1 MQSPPARELWVEKIE
16 NPTTRERTK
25 RKLFRAYE
33 IDGDIVYGST
43 EVYEKLHELGYDLS
57 YYEVNH
63 LVNDYSLTKRNKDR
77 YPELDPD
84 NPNGFVKLISKG
96 QYYEQFK
103 RHRTEAKFLLVY
115 YFENLEHTRFYGVT
129 CFLLD
134 RTYVKFQ
141 NMLQYLDADQDIS
154 HYTFNSVSIVETNGR
169 FKKAY
174 DVMDKAIF
182 DYLVEN
188 PTYEAYNLDLLCHV

>member
-1 MQSPPARELWVEKIE
+1 MQESPARELWVERIE

-25 RKLFRAYE
+25 RKLLRAYE
-33 IDGDIVYGST
+33 IAGEVVYGT
-43 EVYEKLHELGYDLS
+43 DEVYEKLRELGYDIS
-57 YYEVNH
+57 RYEVSK
-63 LVNDYSLTKRNKDR
+63 LVNNYHLTRKCRDR

-84 NPNGFVKLISKG
+84 NPDGFVKLVSKG

-134 RTYVKFQ
+134 RTYRDFR
-141 NMLQYLDADQDIS
+141 NMLQYLDVDQDIS
-154 HYTFNSVSIVETNGR
+154 HYRFNSVCIVETHGR
-169 FKKAY
+169 SKNAY
-174 DVMDKAIF
+174 DAMDRAIF

-188 PTYEAYNLDLLCHV
+188 PTYEAYNLDLLCHL